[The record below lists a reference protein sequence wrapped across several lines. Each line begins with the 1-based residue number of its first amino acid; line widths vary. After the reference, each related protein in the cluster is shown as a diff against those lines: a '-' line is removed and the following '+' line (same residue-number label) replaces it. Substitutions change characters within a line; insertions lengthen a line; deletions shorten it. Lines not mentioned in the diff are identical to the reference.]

1 MHYWGAYAFHGEL
14 QALFPPVWLEPMKTG
29 KEGSAWTRQKPS
41 TVALPR
47 ICEHTKEKIRKRT
60 SPSDLA
66 AWRPCL
72 GASATPAHSTLK
84 AKEEEAPDYTKE
96 PKLKM
101 KPTGFLFNKDALLLA
116 RLW

>member
-1 MHYWGAYAFHGEL
+1 MHYWGAYALHGEL
-14 QALFPPVWLEPMKTG
+14 HALFLMFGWSLRKLAKKVQPGPGRNPQLWPHHIPVSTLR
-29 KEGSAWTRQKPS
+29 EG
-41 TVALPR
+41 
-47 ICEHTKEKIRKRT
+47 T

-84 AKEEEAPDYTKE
+84 AKKEEAPDYTKE

-101 KPTGFLFNKDALLLA
+101 KPTGFLCNKDALLLA